1 MKHLFIPYEL
11 AVIAKEKGFN
21 EPCFAYFQLSHV
33 TEEYKFFFVGYND
46 HNGDRCW
53 YSNYVGIG
61 LSNSEMDRNPVGRLK
76 KCLTSPMYQQIVD
89 WFREKH
95 KIQIKIIAFTTES
108 QVKWYYECQDLTLV
122 KSKHTKEMVFKF
134 KVPSPNISNSY
145 YEALNKAIEEA
156 FKLI

>member
-21 EPCFAYFQLSHV
+21 EPCLAKHDLKHILLRV
-33 TEEYKFFFVGYND
+33 EECK
-46 HNGDRCW
+46 
-53 YSNYVGIG
+53 SQEQA
-61 LSNSEMDRNPVGRLK
+61 SEFEYILAPL
-76 KCLTSPMYQQIVD
+76 YQQIVD

-95 KIQIKIIAFTTES
+95 NIAIEINFGVMGYMVNVYKIRTTSLIFQSERIN
-108 QVKWYYECQDLTLV
+108 L
-122 KSKHTKEMVFKF
+122 
-134 KVPSPNISNSY
+134 Y